1 MHHKKLPLAILA
13 LSLLGC
19 STTQT
24 RLDRDLDELMRVLPG
39 SYAGEAPI
47 MSSPAGEMQDIFH
60 KLAPIDVPQFGERV
74 LYYQL
79 STGSADGPA
88 LQQKIFVLSVPPGSD
103 VIRMRA
109 YVFAP
114 GQAEGNLEQD
124 ADRWDDL
131 DPAAL
136 MNFPESC
143 AFTWARVSGGFE
155 ATVRPA
161 NCSFASRAFGGTIS
175 PDMTYRIQ
183 GNRFEW
189 TETLYGEGQRIM
201 ATTDGTLV
209 AWRE

>member
-1 MHHKKLPLAILA
+1 M
-13 LSLLGC
+13 
-19 STTQT
+19 
-24 RLDRDLDELMRVLPG
+24 DELMRVLPG
-39 SYAGEAPI
+39 SYSGEAPV
-47 MSSPAGEMQDIFH
+47 MGSPAGETQEIFH

-88 LQQKIFVLSVPPGSD
+88 LQQKIFVLNVPPESD

-124 ADRWDDL
+124 PDRWDDL
-131 DPAAL
+131 DPVAL

-143 AFTWARVSGGFE
+143 AFTWTRVSGGFE

-161 NCSFASRAFGGTIS
+161 NCSFSSRAFGQMIS